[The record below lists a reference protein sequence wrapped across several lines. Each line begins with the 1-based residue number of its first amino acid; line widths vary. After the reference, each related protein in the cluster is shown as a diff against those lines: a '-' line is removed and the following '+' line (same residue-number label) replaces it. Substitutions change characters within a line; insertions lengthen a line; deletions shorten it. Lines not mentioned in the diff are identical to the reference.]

1 MDEPNASPTN
11 SEPEFDGTA
20 ARSIEYAESDRDVSY
35 GDRPSIVTGSDIEVL
50 SPTPAKFRELFA
62 TVAIVILSD
71 VTVFRGS
78 GFAGYAAL
86 LAGCVILLRLGAT
99 RAASNRYVWLSFA
112 MVELL
117 VARVLW
123 AGSISHVVFGIFL
136 VVAFATAQQGRIPF
150 MLEVL
155 SVTSRTFTSGL
166 NALKNY
172 AETLR
177 QSKIPVSGAQWSSVL
192 FPLIACAGFG
202 IVFLLANPDLFT
214 MFSGQIELF
223 LQSVREW
230 LDGFSV
236 FEVLFW
242 AVTFLVSAGL
252 LRPSGQAVD
261 FDQPS
266 PPLSTDPQP
275 SPLFPAFRNT
285 LVTLIGLFIVY
296 LVYEFRTLWFRE
308 FPQGFY
314 YSGYAHEGAA
324 WLTIALAMATL
335 MLSMIFRGNI
345 FQDERLSKLKRMAWI
360 WSGLNLV
367 LASAVYNRLMI
378 YVGFNGMTRMRIVG
392 FFGITTVVVGF
403 ILVVA
408 KIVNRHNF
416 GWLIRRQLW
425 ALGVAV
431 YLYLLIPVDWIWVE
445 YNVRRILAGDSAPSV
460 QLAVHSIDADAVPV
474 LIPLLECEDERV
486 REGIRSLLAMRDKA
500 AQRTL
505 ETQHADGWTAYQ
517 FSSVVTIR
525 RLGDSREKW
534 REFLD
539 FPGRSNAAFQAF
551 YDYSYQWY

>member
-1 MDEPNASPTN
+1 MDEQNASPTGDV
-11 SEPEFDGTA
+11 PDFDGTA
-20 ARSIEYAESDRDVSY
+20 ARSIEYAESGRDISSPEF
-35 GDRPSIVTGSDIEVL
+35 PSLVTEPEIEVV
-50 SPTPAKFRELFA
+50 TPAPARIRELFA

-78 GFAGYAAL
+78 GYAGYAAL

-99 RAASNRYVWLSFA
+99 RASSDRYVWLSFA

-123 AGSISHVVFGIFL
+123 AGSVSHVVCGFFL
-136 VVAFATAQQGRIPF
+136 VVAFATAQHGRIPF
-150 MLEVL
+150 VLEVL
-155 SVTSRTFTSGL
+155 SVASRTFISGL

-172 AETLR
+172 AETLKR
-177 QSKIPVSGAQWSSVL
+177 SKIPVSGAQWSSVL
-192 FPLIACAGFG
+192 LPLVAFVGFG

-214 MFSGQIELF
+214 MFSSQIELF
-223 LQSVREW
+223 LQNIRLW

-242 AVTFLVSAGL
+242 VVTSLISAGL
-252 LRPSGQAVD
+252 LRPSGQAID
-261 FDQPS
+261 CDQPS
-266 PPLSTDPQP
+266 PAIEDAPQP

-285 LVTLIGLFIVY
+285 LVTLIGLFIFY
-296 LVYEFRTLWFRE
+296 LGYEFRTLWFRE
-308 FPQGFY
+308 FPKGFY

-345 FQDERLSKLKRMAWI
+345 FQDERLPKLKRLAWI

-367 LASAVYNRLMI
+367 LASAVYNRMMI

-416 GWLIRRQLW
+416 GWLVRRQLW
-425 ALGVAV
+425 ALGIAV

-460 QLAVHSIDADAVPV
+460 QLAVHKIDADAIPL
-474 LIPLLECEDERV
+474 LIPLLDCDDELV
-486 REGIRSLLAMRDKA
+486 REGIRSLLAIRDRA
-500 AQRTL
+500 AQTSL

-517 FSSVVTIR
+517 FSSVMTIR
-525 RLGDSREKW
+525 RLADSREKW
-534 REFLD
+534 QAFLD
-539 FPGRSNAAFQAF
+539 FPGKSHAAFQSF